1 MKQKQISDTKEF
13 LRKAYAVLPADFSL
27 REVRA
32 YIYHA
37 LQKIE
42 LFESRSAKKQA
53 EQDKQQEQADHKRR
67 TEMGIA
73 LPWEAQDVTQAIN
86 LIDKMIEEEKSK
98 INVYKQKQ
106 QSVSPED
113 NSQDTQTFY
122 G

>member
-1 MKQKQISDTKEF
+1 MKEKQISDTKE
-13 LRKAYAVLPADFSL
+13 LLKKAYSVLPNDFSL
-27 REVRA
+27 REVRLS
-32 YIYHA
+32 IYQA

-42 LFESRSAKKQA
+42 LFESKSAKKQE
-53 EQDKQQEQADHKRR
+53 EQRKQQEQAELKRR

-73 LPWEAQDVTQAIN
+73 LPWQTQDVKQAIS

-106 QSVSPED
+106 SASQED
-113 NSQDTQTFY
+113 NGQDTQTFY